1 MYHEYCGVVRD
12 NGKDK
17 SKNKKNGPQA
27 KLMGK
32 RTDEVAKMVVD
43 HYNLPMQPEEW
54 IERSRWGEFSYIA
67 RNKTSVILTMII
79 IEIVQQSR

>member
-1 MYHEYCGVVRD
+1 
-12 NGKDK
+12 
-17 SKNKKNGPQA
+17 
-27 KLMGK
+27 MGK

-54 IERSRWGEFSYIA
+54 IERSRWVEFSYIA